1 MRLYK
6 HHEVLHNAQAQRL
19 AVSCEDGVFRCTMHE
34 IKGDLQMLCTP
45 ARCLF
50 PTDSAVCSARS

>member
-19 AVSCEDGVFRCTMHE
+19 AVSCEDGVFRCTMRE
-34 IKGDLQMLCTP
+34 IKGDLEMLCTP
-45 ARCLF
+45 A
-50 PTDSAVCSARS
+50 